1 MVTDA
6 WEPQTNGVV
15 RTLQNVIAR
24 LRDRGMDILVVEP
37 GAFRTFPCPGYPE
50 VRLVANPWR
59 LGDLLERWAPDMV
72 HLATEGPLGLAARA
86 YLTRRRLSFTTSL
99 HTKFPEYVS
108 ARLPVP
114 VDWGYAYL
122 RWFHRPAARVLVTT
136 ESHRRELED
145 RHLSHLVVWGR
156 GVDTELFRPMPRAP
170 RSKPRLLYV
179 GRVSVEKNVEAF
191 LELDVDAEKIVVGD
205 GPQRA
210 ELERRYPSARWL
222 GYLRG
227 PALVRCYA
235 DADVFVFPS
244 RTDTFGLVMLEAMA
258 CGTPVAAYPVTG
270 PVDVVT
276 LATGRWPRISASPW
290 RGRRGPGRMPAPRGA
305 VRLAGHRGSDA
316 REPDTGERD
325 GGTRE
330 TRALDRRGGLTSP
343 GVVGVGAGR
352 RPPRC
357 YPAAAWRPSPPT
369 GGRSPR
375 RSPSSS
381 ATRRCS

>member
-1 MVTDA
+1 MRLLLVTDA

-50 VRLVANPWR
+50 IRLVANPWR
-59 LGDLLERWAPDMV
+59 LGDLLERWAPDTV

-86 YLTRRRLSFTTSL
+86 YLTRRRLSFTTAL

-122 RWFHRPAARVLVTT
+122 RWFHRPAALTLVTT

-145 RHLSHLVVWGR
+145 RDLSDLVVWGR

-170 RSKPRLLYV
+170 RSRPRLLYV
-179 GRVSVEKNVEAF
+179 GRVAVEKNVEAF

-222 GYLRG
+222 GYRLG

-276 LATGRWPRISASPW
+276 PATGALAEDLGVAVARAIDVDRVEC
-290 RGRRGPGRMPAPRGA
+290 RRHA
-305 VRLAGHRGSDA
+305 VRCDWQAIADRM
-316 REPDTGERD
+316 RENLIPVSG
-325 GGTRE
+325 
-330 TRALDRRGGLTSP
+330 
-343 GVVGVGAGR
+343 
-352 RPPRC
+352 
-357 YPAAAWRPSPPT
+357 T
-369 GGRSPR
+369 GGRAKR
-375 RSPSSS
+375 
-381 ATRRCS
+381 AHWTGEAA

>member
-1 MVTDA
+1 MRACGT
-6 WEPQTNGVV
+6 GVWTFWSSSLARSGRSRARAIRRSGSS
-15 RTLQNVIAR
+15 RT
-24 LRDRGMDILVVEP
+24 
-37 GAFRTFPCPGYPE
+37 
-50 VRLVANPWR
+50 PWR
-59 LGDLLERWAPDMV
+59 LGDLLERWAPDTV

-122 RWFHRPAARVLVTT
+122 RWFHRPAAPTLVTT

-145 RHLSHLVVWGR
+145 RDLSDLVVWGR

-170 RSKPRLLYV
+170 RRRPRLLYV
-179 GRVSVEKNVEAF
+179 GRVAVEKNVEAF

-210 ELERRYPSARWL
+210 ELERRHPSARWL
-222 GYLRG
+222 GYRRG

-276 LATGRWPRISASPW
+276 PATGALAEDLGVAVARAVDVDRGACRRHAVRCDWQAIADRMRENLIPVSGTRRPPFRTPSPRVTSGGTGGYSSSRRENPICRLARPPRAVAMLRTPDTDAPRLEA
-290 RGRRGPGRMPAPRGA
+290 RGRRQP
-305 VRLAGHRGSDA
+305 
-316 REPDTGERD
+316 
-325 GGTRE
+325 
-330 TRALDRRGGLTSP
+330 
-343 GVVGVGAGR
+343 
-352 RPPRC
+352 
-357 YPAAAWRPSPPT
+357 
-369 GGRSPR
+369 
-375 RSPSSS
+375 
-381 ATRRCS
+381 